1 MAGGKYSLPSLP
13 SAPVRRDGLL
23 SIKPNNLRCDDE
35 GRNCKFVDRAA
46 GNAPPS
52 PRGELPDG
60 KLLRNDLELLK
71 GAL

>member
-1 MAGGKYSLPSLP
+1 M
-13 SAPVRRDGLL
+13 